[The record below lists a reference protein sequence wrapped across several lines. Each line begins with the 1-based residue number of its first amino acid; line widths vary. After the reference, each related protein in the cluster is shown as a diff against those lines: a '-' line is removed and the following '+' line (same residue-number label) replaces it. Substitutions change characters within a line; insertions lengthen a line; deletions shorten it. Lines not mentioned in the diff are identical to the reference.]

1 MAPVLLYPSAPA
13 LSRITLGSSNFAR
26 ENDAATAFTLMDH
39 AQKLGV
45 TLFDTAA
52 TYSAGASELVVG
64 AWLASRR
71 PEPGRLM
78 IATKIYPPYTPAAME
93 AAVTASAARLG
104 VETIDLLYLHKW
116 DPEAATPA
124 ALTTLDQLVR
134 SGRVRT
140 LGASNFNAHQL
151 GTVLTLQKELG
162 LTRFTALQ
170 NNHNLAVREVD
181 AALRELC
188 AAQGVAIVTY
198 SPLGGGFL
206 TGKHRGGVEPGSRF
220 AVVPGMQPV
229 YFHAVA
235 EQRLARL
242 AAVSARTGHAM
253 PHLALAW
260 ALHHPGTTSVLI
272 GGRRPTQIDQAFAAL
287 DFNDSKLFAELTA
300 D

>member
-1 MAPVLLYPSAPA
+1 M
-13 LSRITLGSSNFAR
+13 
-26 ENDAATAFTLMDH
+26 
-39 AQKLGV
+39 
-45 TLFDTAA
+45 
-52 TYSAGASELVVG
+52 
-64 AWLASRR
+64 
-71 PEPGRLM
+71 
-78 IATKIYPPYTPAAME
+78 
-93 AAVTASAARLG
+93 
-104 VETIDLLYLHKW
+104 
-116 DPEAATPA
+116 
-124 ALTTLDQLVR
+124 
-134 SGRVRT
+134 
-140 LGASNFNAHQL
+140 
-151 GTVLTLQKELG
+151 
-162 LTRFTALQ
+162 LQ

-181 AALRELC
+181 APLRELC